1 MCAILNGTIL
11 NRSSA
16 VEPFV
21 EIDGIAAPLPQANV
35 DTDVIMP
42 KQFLKGITR
51 DGLARGLFHDLR
63 FDSSGRRREDF
74 ILNQAAYQDP
84 AMLIVGPNF
93 GCGSSREHAVWGL
106 KQFGVRCLLGTS
118 FASIFQDNCFRNGLL
133 AIALPAG
140 EVQQLQ
146 VLCSDPSRNRL
157 RVDLVNLRITSG
169 EGAAMSFDCDALR
182 RDDLLNGRDA
192 IASTLQFAT
201 DIQRFE
207 QAHWA
212 SYPWFKPVRRH

>member
-1 MCAILNGTIL
+1 
-11 NRSSA
+11 
-16 VEPFV
+16 
-21 EIDGIAAPLPQANV
+21 
-35 DTDVIMP
+35 MP

-51 DGLARGLFHDLR
+51 EGLAGDCFMICGSIHRGAQ
-63 FDSSGRRREDF
+63 REDF

-133 AIALPAG
+133 AIVLPAG
-140 EVQQLQ
+140 EVQRLQ
-146 VLCSDPSRNRL
+146 AICSDPSRNRL
-157 RVDLVNLRITSG
+157 RVDLLNQRITSG
-169 EGAAMSFDCDALR
+169 EGAAMPFDCDALR

-192 IASTLQFAT
+192 IARLCNLQP
-201 DIQRFE
+201 ISV
-207 QAHWA
+207 A
-212 SYPWFKPVRRH
+212 SNTPTGRLTPGSSRPARELGAGDRGGARRCWRTPYRTRHPMPDGRRLAVQTPGLRA